1 MLSSDSYRA
10 KAQRC
15 LLLAQQASDAE
26 AARLLRVV
34 AADYLELALNLN
46 PAFQC
51 QQKMQSQVTAGE
63 GERVG
68 E

>member
-1 MLSSDSYRA
+1 MPSSDGYRG

-26 AARLLRVV
+26 AARLLRVM

-46 PAFQC
+46 ISVAP
-51 QQKMQSQVTAGE
+51 KDTKRDNPGE
-63 GERVG
+63 GECRG
-68 E
+68 EC